1 MVGFAFAERAA
12 PQAESKASQ
21 GKDALSKKMYP
32 EAIQYFTEA
41 IELEKNNRV
50 YFANRCE
57 TYMAAG
63 FYNKAADDA
72 QMCIGIP
79 LYTTP

>member
-32 EAIQYFTEA
+32 EAIQYFDVALEENPDCIEA
-41 IELEKNNRV
+41 MHNACE
-50 YFANRCE
+50 YFAC
-57 TYMAAG
+57 T
-63 FYNKAADDA
+63 
-72 QMCIGIP
+72 
-79 LYTTP
+79 